1 MTLHATL
8 LVALHVM
15 PNATSRRF
23 SSAGQTQVISIEA
36 SCADPPSHAATLVS
50 VEPLSMKSE
59 SDDFADQAPPHEER
73 FEVTARPLDR
83 MERSARMDLPRLQP
97 PTAIPRAATAE
108 RLTMRRRTFDS
119 SVPVSENLPEVR
131 PVVDQTPPTRLR
143 SVTKPPAFVTTPVQ
157 QVAGLNEREAAD
169 FTSNPPPT
177 YPRAAVAQGL
187 EGTVLLRLHVSNRG
201 DVIEVEII
209 RSSGHGVLDRAAV
222 AAVSRWKGSPARRW
236 GRATDSVEVLPLRF
250 KL

>member
-8 LVALHVM
+8 LVALHVI

-23 SSAGQTQVISIEA
+23 SSAGQTQVVSIEA
-36 SCADPPSHAATLVS
+36 SFATPPSFSATLVS

-59 SDDFADQAPPHEER
+59 LDDFADQAPPHEQR

-83 MERSARMDLPRLQP
+83 MERSARTDLPRLQR
-97 PTAIPRAATAE
+97 PTAVPHAATAE
-108 RLTMRRRTFDS
+108 RLMIRRRSFAS
-119 SVPVSENLPEVR
+119 SVPVSENLPVVR
-131 PVVDQTPPTRLR
+131 PVVDQKPPTRLQ
-143 SVTKPPAFVTTPVQ
+143 SVTKPPAFVTTPVK
-157 QVAGLNEREAAD
+157 QVAGLKEREPAD
-169 FTSNPPPT
+169 FTSNPPPN

-201 DVIEVEII
+201 DVVDVEII

-222 AAVSRWKGSPARRW
+222 DAVTRWKGSPARRW